1 MSLLAWLRATGFATA
16 SLLLAAVVLPLAA
29 AQSPKATG
37 ARAESA
43 APASPATAPARPAPG
58 SIASAPA
65 TSGGLPPLSRD
76 QQVALGIRLAAISA
90 AQPPRVSLPGVVVV
104 PPEHQQIIA
113 AAVPGLLTDVRVAV
127 GDRVQAGQLLAR
139 ISSPQLVE
147 MQHALASAITQREL
161 ARDTLERDQ
170 RLFSEGLIAQVR
182 LRTSQARLTEAD
194 AQLAERRLQLRL
206 AGMPDAPVPGA
217 ALRAQASIVAPS
229 AGIVIEAGA
238 VNGQRVDAATA
249 LFRVARGSQVW
260 LELQAP
266 PDRAAAITIGD
277 TVEWPQRGVL
287 AKVSAIG
294 SAVNSGQT
302 VTIRA
307 RLDAGADRIRPG
319 ETVQALVR
327 LRLPTRAQWRVPA
340 AALAQLQGRAI
351 VFAGQGESFRIVPVV
366 EHGRDDD
373 AVMVEAALAPADR
386 VVVSGVPGL
395 KALASE
401 AHP

>member
-16 SLLLAAVVLPLAA
+16 SLMLAAQGLPPAA

-37 ARAESA
+37 ANPAAASA
-43 APASPATAPARPAPG
+43 AVPGAVAASPGAAHALT
-58 SIASAPA
+58 
-65 TSGGLPPLSRD
+65 LSRD
-76 QQVALGIRLAAISA
+76 QQVALGVRLSAISA
-90 AQPPRVSLPGVVVV
+90 AQPPRLSLPGVVVV
-104 PPEHQQIIA
+104 PPELQQVIA

-127 GDRVQAGQLLAR
+127 GDRVRAGQVLAR

-161 ARDTLERDQ
+161 ARDTFERDQ
-170 RLFSEGLIAQVR
+170 RLFGEGLIAQVR
-182 LRTSQARLTEAD
+182 LRASQARLAEAD

-206 AGMPDAPVPGA
+206 AGMPEAPAPGA
-217 ALRAQASIVAPS
+217 ALRPQATIVAPT

-238 VNGQRVDAATA
+238 ANGQRVDAATA
-249 LFRVARGSQVW
+249 LFRIARGSEVW

-266 PDRAAAITIGD
+266 PERAAAIAIGD
-277 TVEWPQRGVL
+277 PVEWPQRGVQ

-307 RLDAGADRIRPG
+307 RLDAGADRVRPG
-319 ETVQALVR
+319 ETVQAQVR
-327 LRLPTRAQWRVPA
+327 LRLPARAQWRVPA
-340 AALAQLQGRAI
+340 AALAQLQGRSI
-351 VFAGQGESFRIVPVV
+351 VFAGQGESFRIVRAI

-373 AVMVEAALAPADR
+373 GVMVEAALVASDR

-401 AHP
+401 AQP